1 MKLSQETIIGLKRL
15 CSTNLISN
23 DDFRSILTDCSQVI
37 SAGEA
42 VKKHYI
48 KNSKL
53 DAVKAAHA
61 SLVVLF
67 TESARHDV
75 DSFMLKCM
83 LEDYKLA
90 PERVNFIIETY
101 IKCKVHTQQRLRLIG
116 THFPHII
123 DVHWKMDYTVRSS
136 GSRNLLVP
144 YFYVEFTTV
153 TSFNTQKIVRFVCS
167 IQNLE
172 ELLFLLKGAVRHVN
186 KIGNILK

>member
-1 MKLSQETIIGLKRL
+1 M
-15 CSTNLISN
+15 
-23 DDFRSILTDCSQVI
+23 
-37 SAGEA
+37 
-42 VKKHYI
+42 
-48 KNSKL
+48 

-123 DVHWKMDYTVRSS
+123 DVHWKMDYTVRV
-136 GSRNLLVP
+136 NL
-144 YFYVEFTTV
+144 Y
-153 TSFNTQKIVRFVCS
+153 
-167 IQNLE
+167 LE
-172 ELLFLLKGAVRHVN
+172 LIHNLFLKVITSYIFYLVN
-186 KIGNILK
+186 TNIDYCLCSSLVEVEIC